1 MPKIGTKIEKIKE
14 QHVELII
21 WYTRELGFFYKGIPS
36 DFINVTEFRNAG
48 YESENAL
55 LGAFR
60 EALNAYHEQMKKTK
74 KIIRYSLRG
83 STEMI
88 MNKVGEGCYSG
99 RKDSVSSKFSTTD
112 GGGYVFGF
120 DYAILM
126 ETSGTDKKRYY
137 QLKEDGSIGREMQVR
152 SDVHSIDWT
161 PEREQFFK
169 DMTDNLQ
176 RLINGVS
183 SFFDRPDMVQLMDMR
198 GFKAIE

>member
-21 WYTRELGFFYKGIPS
+21 WYTRESGFFYKGLPS
-36 DFINVTEFRNAG
+36 DFLNVTGFCNVG
-48 YESENAL
+48 FKSEDAL

-60 EALNAYHEQMKKTK
+60 SALNVYHERMKQTK
-74 KIIRYSLRG
+74 KIIQYSLRG
-83 STEMI
+83 STEMLL
-88 MNKVGEGCYSG
+88 NKIGEGCYSG
-99 RKDSVSSKFSTTD
+99 HKKGVSKKFSTTE
-112 GGGYVFGF
+112 GGGYTFGF
-120 DYAILM
+120 DYTILI

-137 QLKEDGSIGREMQVR
+137 QIKEDGSIGREMQVR
-152 SDVHSIDWT
+152 GDIHNIDWT

-169 DMTDNLQ
+169 DMADNLQ

-183 SFFDRPDMVQLMDMR
+183 SFFDQPDMIQLMDMR